1 MHDAPGRSTLVG
13 MDKPIQHPDEPA
25 YSEREMA
32 LAEDSDKDGE
42 LTDAPGTERA
52 IVRRDLGTETTR

>member
-1 MHDAPGRSTLVG
+1 

-25 YSEREMA
+25 YSERELT

-42 LTDAPGTERA
+42 LTDDPRAERA
-52 IVRRDLGTETTR
+52 IVRRDLGTETNTES